1 MYHLVGDPESGG
13 GCAFI
18 YEHVYMQRGCVW
30 VVELVESQAGEVNCD
45 LNIFG
50 IVLRQF
56 VLESI

>member
-1 MYHLVGDPESGG
+1 MFLSLISYLSIGRKIS
-13 GCAFI
+13 
-18 YEHVYMQRGCVW
+18 EHVYMQRGCVW